1 MGQFN
6 TIRPYHDD
14 EVPAV
19 IERLSKDNEFIN
31 TVLKFRFPHLS
42 SSFGWLLRPF
52 IARKLK
58 NYLSKIHSVRDLQ
71 LKIADYVEHSISSSI
86 ERFTYSGGENV
97 DTQCKYLFMA
107 NHRDIVMDPTLTN
120 YALHLIGMGTPRIAI
135 GDNLLQKQYVA
146 DLMRLNKSFVVQRSV
161 TGRKEKLAAYQQL
174 SAYINHSILHD
185 HESIWIAQ
193 AEGRAK
199 DGNDETDS
207 ALLKMLHISRK
218 EENFV
223 EVIASLNLL
232 PISISYEYDPC
243 DLMKAR
249 ELYIKATEGKYT
261 KAVGEDDRSIALGIT
276 GYKGDVHVHFG
287 KRINNGFEDAK
298 ELADLIDQ
306 QILGNY
312 HLFPV
317 HYLAYAMWDKA
328 DQTINIP
335 AIESLFPVEKIEK
348 AKHEWQK
355 RLDACPEEHKPYLI
369 MQYAY
374 PVYNKYR
381 LNNGKLA

>member
-31 TVLKFRFPHLS
+31 TVLRFRFPHLS
-42 SSFGWLLRPF
+42 NSFGWLLRPF

-86 ERFTYSGGENV
+86 EHLTYSGGENI
-97 DTQCKYLFMA
+97 DTQYKYLYMA

-120 YALHLIGMGTPRIAI
+120 YALHLIGMDTPRIAI

-174 SAYINHSILHD
+174 SAYINHSILQD
-185 HESIWIAQ
+185 HESVWIAQ

-223 EVIASLNLL
+223 DVISSLNLL

-287 KRINNGFEDAK
+287 KPISSGFEDAK
-298 ELADLIDQ
+298 ELAELVDQ

-317 HYLAYAMWDKA
+317 HYLAYAMWEKA
-328 DQTINIP
+328 DQSIKIP
-335 AIESLFPVEKIEK
+335 TIESLFSVEKIEK
-348 AKHEWQK
+348 AKQEWQK
-355 RLDACPEEHKPYLI
+355 RLDLCPEEHRPYLI

-374 PVYNKYR
+374 PVYNEY
-381 LNNGKLA
+381 KL

>member
-1 MGQFN
+1 MGQFK
-6 TIRPYHDD
+6 TIRPYNDD

-19 IERLSKDNEFIN
+19 IARLSKDNEFIN
-31 TVLKFRFPHLS
+31 TLLRFRFPHLS
-42 SSFGWLLRPF
+42 SSFGWFLRPF
-52 IARKLK
+52 VARKLK
-58 NYLSKIHSVRDLQ
+58 KYLAQIHTVYDLQ
-71 LKIADYVEHSISSSI
+71 LRIAEYVEHSISSSI
-86 ERFTYSGGENV
+86 EHFAYSGAEHI
-97 DTQCKYLFMA
+97 DTQHSYIFMA

-120 YALHLIGMGTPRIAI
+120 YALHILGMDTPRIAI

-174 SAYINHSILHD
+174 SAYINHSVLQD
-185 HESIWIAQ
+185 KQSIWIAQ

-218 EENFV
+218 EESFA

-232 PISISYEYDPC
+232 PVSISYEYDPC

-249 ELYIKATEGKYT
+249 ELYIRATEGKYT

-287 KRINNGFEDAK
+287 NPIKTGFEDAK
-298 ELADLIDQ
+298 ELADLVDQ
-306 QILGNY
+306 QIRGNY

-328 DQTINIP
+328 DPSITIP
-335 AIESLFPVEKIEK
+335 AIESLFSAEKIAK
-348 AKHEWQK
+348 AKEEWQK
-355 RLDACPEEHKPYLI
+355 RLDACPDEHKPYLI

-374 PVYNKYR
+374 PVYNEY
-381 LNNGKLA
+381 KLE

>member
-31 TVLKFRFPHLS
+31 TVLRFRFPHLS
-42 SSFGWLLRPF
+42 NSFGWLLRPF

-86 ERFTYSGGENV
+86 EHFTYSGGENI
-97 DTQCKYLFMA
+97 DTQYKYLFMA

-120 YALHLIGMGTPRIAI
+120 YALHLIGMDTPRIAI

-174 SAYINHSILHD
+174 SAYINHSILQD
-185 HESIWIAQ
+185 HESVWIAQ

-223 EVIASLNLL
+223 DVITSLKLL

-287 KRINNGFEDAK
+287 KSISSGFEDAK
-298 ELADLIDQ
+298 ELAELVDQ

-317 HYLAYAMWDKA
+317 HYLAYAMWEKA
-328 DQTINIP
+328 DQSIKIP
-335 AIESLFPVEKIEK
+335 TIESLFSVEKIET
-348 AKHEWQK
+348 AKQEWQK
-355 RLDACPEEHKPYLI
+355 RLDLCPEEHRPYLI

-374 PVYNKYR
+374 PVYNEY
-381 LNNGKLA
+381 KL

>member
-31 TVLKFRFPHLS
+31 TVLRFRFPHLS
-42 SSFGWLLRPF
+42 STFGWLLRPF

-86 ERFTYSGGENV
+86 EHFTYSGGENI
-97 DTQCKYLFMA
+97 DTQCKYLYMA

-120 YALHLIGMGTPRIAI
+120 YALHLVGMDTPRIAI

-174 SAYINHSILHD
+174 SAYINHSILQD

-287 KRINNGFEDAK
+287 KPISNGFEDAK

-317 HYLAYAMWDKA
+317 HYLAYAMWEKA
-328 DQTINIP
+328 DQTINVP

-348 AKHEWQK
+348 AKQEWQK
-355 RLDACPEEHKPYLI
+355 RIDACPEEHRPYLI

-374 PVYNKYR
+374 PVYNEY
-381 LNNGKLA
+381 KL